1 MHTHDSNPT
10 DPTAPRGPADLKTGS
25 GIVRGLLGMA
35 TAWWLIGALLLWLVD
50 RGLAKNDVGDPLP
63 ADGVG
68 VGAWLFVA
76 VAGWSLAAMLSDVR
90 RPDSRH
96 GPVNDVIVAAAHA
109 TLLTAA
115 ALSWQLIVSYPDT
128 GTVANLW
135 ARGPVWVALPVWLV
149 VFAMGLAGATA
160 MRSMASAR
168 PVALLVGLTWW
179 LVLAPAGALF
189 SLFLRLGDQATSS
202 VPTAAL
208 AICAAAAAAGSAV
221 FGLVHRAG

>member
-50 RGLAKNDVGDPLP
+50 RGLAKNEVGDPLP

-76 VAGWSLAAMLSDVR
+76 VAGWALAAVLSDVR
-90 RPDSRH
+90 RPDGRH
-96 GPVNDVIVAAAHA
+96 GPVNDVVVAAAHA

-135 ARGPVWVALPVWLV
+135 ARGPGSVAVPVWLL

-160 MRSMASAR
+160 MRTMASAR
-168 PVALLVGLTWW
+168 PVALLVGLVWW
-179 LVLAPAGALF
+179 LVLAPAGAIF
-189 SLFLRLGDQATSS
+189 ALFLRLEDQASSS
-202 VPTAAL
+202 VPTVAL
-208 AICAAAAAAGSAV
+208 ASCAAAAVAGSAV
-221 FGLVHRAG
+221 LGLIHRAR